1 MGIGRIFDISV
12 RTMATYQRA
21 LDVTSQN
28 ISNAGNTDYT
38 RQKVVFGTEQ
48 TQAGMGM
55 GVKIQDVIRVKND
68 LIENQIR
75 QFQSA
80 YSDANKRSELL
91 QQIETI
97 IAEPGDYGLS
107 SYINDFFNSWE
118 QLTTNP
124 TSIQF
129 RSQIIE
135 KAQRLSERFKDVY
148 DSIDSIHYSLQRDA
162 VDKVNQLNS
171 YLREIH
177 DLNKKIYENEAVGIK
192 ASELMDRRDALLNKI
207 SELANIN
214 VQQGE
219 YGTVSVSI
227 GGIQGADKNVYTEFE
242 VRFDNGKMK
251 IVPKSDPNTSVVL
264 NSGELFA
271 ISDLYSNKIP
281 KYKSDLENLANT
293 FVQKVNEIHLQGY
306 SLVQSGSS
314 VTNIP
319 FFGEWS
325 GGVITNAYKDGKIQ
339 INPDILNNPK
349 LIAASSLSNN
359 DGNGDIANSIARLAE
374 QKFSELGDKTI
385 LEAYSSILN
394 DFGLEKVTSDNR
406 IETSELVLQQLNLQ
420 KASYSGVSIDEEM
433 TNVIRFQRVYE
444 AAARLIRASDEMLKT
459 VIEMV

>member
-28 ISNAGNTDYT
+28 ISNAGSTDYT

-55 GVKIQDVIRVKND
+55 GVKIQDVVRVKND

-97 IAEPGDYGLS
+97 LAEPTDHGLS
-107 SYINDFFNSWE
+107 SYFNDFFNSWD

-124 TSIQF
+124 TSIQL

-148 DSIDSIHYSLQRDA
+148 DSISSVHYLLQRDA
-162 VDKVNQLNS
+162 VDKVNQMNS
-171 YLREIH
+171 YLKEIY
-177 DLNKKIYENEAVGIK
+177 DLNRKIYENEAVGIK
-192 ASELMDRRDALLNKI
+192 ASELMDRRDALLIKL
-207 SELANIN
+207 SELANIT
-214 VQQGE
+214 VQQNE

-227 GGIQGADKNVYTEFE
+227 GGIHAADKNVYNEFE
-242 VRFDNGKMK
+242 VRLENGKMK
-251 IVPKSDPNTSVVL
+251 IVPKTDTTTSIVL
-264 NSGELFA
+264 NSGELYA
-271 ISDLYSNKIP
+271 ITDLYSNKIP
-281 KYKSDLENLANT
+281 KYKSELENLANT
-293 FVQKVNEIHLQGY
+293 FIQKVNDLHTQGY
-306 SLVQSGSS
+306 TLIQGGTSF
-314 VTNIP
+314 TNIP
-319 FFGEWS
+319 FFGTWS
-325 GGVITNAYKDGKIQ
+325 NGAIVDSFVNGKIQ
-339 INPDILNNPK
+339 INPDILNNPRN
-349 LIAASSLSNN
+349 IAVSSVAGN
-359 DGNGDIANSIARLAE
+359 DGNGDIANSIARLAD
-374 QKFSELGDKTI
+374 QKFPELGDKTI
-385 LEAYSSILN
+385 LETYSSILN
-394 DFGLEKVTSDNR
+394 DFGLEKVTSDSR
-406 IETSELVLQQLNLQ
+406 IETTQMVMQQLNLQ
-420 KASYSGVSIDEEM
+420 KSSYSGVSIDEEM

-459 VIEMV
+459 LIEMV

>member
-28 ISNAGNTDYT
+28 ISNAGNADYT

-55 GVKIQDVIRVKND
+55 GVKIQDVVRVKND

-75 QFQSA
+75 QFKSS

-97 IAEPGDYGLS
+97 LAEPTDYGLS
-107 SYINDFFNSWE
+107 SYFNDFFNSWD

-148 DSIDSIHYSLQRDA
+148 DSIDSIHYLLQRDA

-171 YLREIH
+171 YLKEIY
-177 DLNKKIYENEAVGIK
+177 DLNRKIYENEAVGIK
-192 ASELMDRRDALLNKI
+192 ASELMDRRDALLLKV
-207 SELANIN
+207 SELANIS
-214 VQQGE
+214 VQHNE
-219 YGTVSVSI
+219 FGTVSVSV

-242 VRFDNGKMK
+242 VRFEGTKMK
-251 IVPKSDPNTSVVL
+251 IVPKTDPSTSIVL
-264 NSGELFA
+264 NSGELYA
-271 ISDLYSNKIP
+271 ITDLYSNKIP

-293 FVQKVNEIHLQGY
+293 FIQKVNELHLQGY
-306 SLVQSGSS
+306 TLVQNGNSY
-314 VTNIP
+314 TNIP
-319 FFGEWS
+319 FFGTWS
-325 GGVITNAYKDGKIQ
+325 SGVVEDAFVNGKIQ
-339 INPDILNNPK
+339 INPDILNNPGN
-349 LIAASSLSNN
+349 IAASSVAGN
-359 DGNGDIANSIARLAE
+359 DGNGDIANSIARLAD
-374 QKFSELGDKTI
+374 QKFAELGDKTI
-385 LEAYSSILN
+385 LETYSSFLN
-394 DFGLEKVTSDNR
+394 DFGLEKVTSDSR
-406 IETSELVLQQLNLQ
+406 IETSEMVLQQLELQ
-420 KASYSGVSIDEEM
+420 KGSYSGVSIDEEM

>member
-28 ISNAGNTDYT
+28 ISNAGSTDYT

-55 GVKIQDVIRVKND
+55 GVKIQDVVRVKNE
-68 LIENQIR
+68 LIDNQIR
-75 QFQSA
+75 QYQSTH
-80 YSDANKRSELL
+80 SDANKRSELL

-97 IAEPGDYGLS
+97 VAEPSDYGLT
-107 SYINDFFNSWE
+107 SYFNDFFNSWD

-129 RSQIIE
+129 RTQIIE

-148 DSIDSIHYSLQRDA
+148 DSISSVHYLLQRDA

-171 YLREIH
+171 YLKEIY
-177 DLNKKIYENEAVGIK
+177 DLNRKIYENEAVGIK
-192 ASELMDRRDALLNKI
+192 ASELMDRRDLLLNKL

-214 VQQGE
+214 VQYNE

-242 VRFDNGKMK
+242 VKLVDGKMK
-251 IVPKSDPNTSVVL
+251 IVPKTDPNVSAVL

-271 ISDLYSNKIP
+271 ITDLYSNKIP

-293 FVQKVNEIHLQGY
+293 FIQKVNDLHLQGY
-306 SLVQSGSS
+306 TLVQGGASQ
-314 VTNIP
+314 TNIP
-319 FFGEWS
+319 FFGTLDN
-325 GGVITNAYKDGKIQ
+325 GLVVDAFVDGKIK
-339 INPDILNNPK
+339 INPQILNNPK
-349 LIAASSLSNN
+349 NIAASSLASN
-359 DGNGDIANSIARLAE
+359 DGNGDIANSIARLAD
-374 QKFSELGDKTI
+374 QKFSELGDKSI
-385 LEAYSSILN
+385 LETYSSILN
-394 DFGLEKVTSDNR
+394 DFGLEKVMSDNR
-406 IETSELVLQQLNLQ
+406 IETSQMVLQQLELQ

-444 AAARLIRASDEMLKT
+444 AAAKLIKTTDEMLET
-459 VIEMV
+459 LINMV